1 MLRKFFPDVYEGWIV
16 VGCAGCIVMALGAI
30 FFYGFGTIYNEVRT
44 EFGWDNADTALAF
57 SLRNEVGGMGAV
69 LVGIAI
75 DRIGA
80 RIVLFVGILMTA
92 SGVFIM
98 SYMSEIWHFYVIMIY
113 IALGS
118 SAAAGQVGLTAIATW
133 FRDRRTFA
141 MSIMTLGGGIGGL
154 FVVIIAWIVE
164 FAGWRDALRVL
175 ALFMFILGISLA
187 GNVRTRPQN
196 HHQPLDGKKNNTLQK
211 SADNLPEP
219 IDTGVSVKEALKS
232 RAFIFLSIALMGSS
246 FGFVAIVVH
255 QIPYFETQLGM
266 SKSMAGSTIA
276 IFTTFSIIGRFGF
289 GWMADKT
296 SKQFMLM
303 IAIILL
309 ASGLIIL
316 GFSQNFWIA
325 LLGIIVAA
333 PGFGGTIPLAP
344 SMTADYFGTKYFGT
358 INGLLR
364 FVSTTGSATGPW
376 VVGKLVDINGDYVIG
391 WFVSAAVVLI
401 LGIPSI
407 LMLGKASTLQSS
419 QIQNTV

>member
-1 MLRKFFPDVYEGWIV
+1 MLRKLFPNVYEGWIV

-30 FFYGFGTIYNEVRT
+30 FFYGFGTIYNEVRS
-44 EFGWDNADTALAF
+44 EFGWNNADTALAF

-92 SGVFIM
+92 FGVFIM
-98 SYMSEIWHFYVIMIY
+98 SYMSEIWHFYAIMIF

-154 FVVIIAWIVE
+154 FVVVIAWIVE

-175 ALFMFILGISLA
+175 ALFMFILGFSFA
-187 GNVRTRPQN
+187 GNVRTRPHG
-196 HHQPLDGKKNNTLQK
+196 HHQPLDGKKISDLDDL
-211 SADNLPEP
+211 SENLSELNEP
-219 IDTGVSVKEALKS
+219 SVPVKEALRS

-255 QIPYFETQLGM
+255 QIPYFETQLNM
-266 SKSMAGSTIA
+266 SKSIAGSTIA
-276 IFTTFSIIGRFGF
+276 IFTTFSIVGRFGF

-296 SKQFMLM
+296 SKQFMLL

-316 GFSQNFWIA
+316 GFSQNFWMA

-344 SMTADYFGTKYFGT
+344 SMTADYFGTKNFGT

-376 VVGKLVDINGDYVIG
+376 VVGKLVDINGDYIIG
-391 WFVSAAVVLI
+391 WFVSAAVVLV
-401 LGIPSI
+401 LGVPSI
-407 LMLGKASTLQSS
+407 LMLGKTSTLQSHELINS
-419 QIQNTV
+419 R